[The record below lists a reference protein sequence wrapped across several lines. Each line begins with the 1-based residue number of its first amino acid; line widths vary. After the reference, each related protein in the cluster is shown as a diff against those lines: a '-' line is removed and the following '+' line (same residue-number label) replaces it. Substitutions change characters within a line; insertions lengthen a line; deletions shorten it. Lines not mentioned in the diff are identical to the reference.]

1 MSDCSICF
9 DTFNKTTKKQTKCSY
24 CDASVCRACIQQF
37 LLMDTATDPVCPS
50 CRAAWSYDF
59 LTDHLTKS
67 FRTGEYKTH
76 REKVLVDRERAR
88 FPETQEQA
96 AAYKNAI
103 EFIKPLDEE
112 VGRLRL
118 QMREDPASKAF
129 DTGAA
134 AFRKHMN
141 EMPFKDRMTYYSSP
155 EYRRRVHDL
164 DVLKLRKNTAIE
176 PACKRI
182 RQIYRNTRQHREL
195 RDNYGIVLR
204 GNQGVQEQ
212 TEKERREFIRKC
224 PSNAC
229 EGFLSTALKCG
240 LCGIQ
245 ACKDCHEIKQDNHVC
260 NPATVETIKAIAKEA
275 KPCPNC
281 ASSISK
287 IDGCDQMWCTQCKTA
302 FSWRT
307 GKIETNIVH
316 NPHYFQWM
324 RETGQ
329 TIARN
334 PGDIPCNVPDR
345 LERHMSRNPF
355 IADPNRNDLL
365 NYLNNI
371 NHLRMI
377 DWRNHRHSLEHLET
391 GEWRRQ
397 LRVKRMVNEVT
408 EDAWKT
414 TLQKQEKALH
424 KERAKVQ
431 LLDMY
436 TNSAYDI
443 LSQLLNDEPKPSE
456 QVLSELTQ
464 LYTFVE
470 AENEKIHK
478 AYGTVSINLK
488 PVRPIQASPVPPLDL
503 TNAQRELVNV

>member
-1 MSDCSICF
+1 MDS
-9 DTFNKTTKKQTKCSY
+9 FNKSTKKQTKCSY

-59 LTDHLTKS
+59 LTEHLTKS
-67 FRTGEYKTH
+67 FRTGEYKAH

-103 EFIKPLDEE
+103 EFIKPLDVE
-112 VGRLRL
+112 VGELRVRMHTHPTAL
-118 QMREDPASKAF
+118 ELNTATQ
-129 DTGAA
+129 
-134 AFRKHMN
+134 AFRTRIN
-141 EMPFKDRMTYYSSP
+141 NMPFNERMDYYSTP
-155 EYRRRVHDL
+155 DYRRSLHEL
-164 DVLKLRKNTAIE
+164 DVLSLRKKTAID
-176 PACKRI
+176 PMCKRI
-182 RQIYRNTRQHREL
+182 REIYRITRQHREL
-195 RDNYGIVLR
+195 RDHYGISPR
-204 GNQGVQEQ
+204 GAQGQDQ
-212 TEKERREFIRKC
+212 EKERREFIRKC
-224 PSNAC
+224 PANTC

-245 ACKDCHEIKQDNHVC
+245 ACKDCHEIKQEDHVC

-275 KPCPNC
+275 KPCPKC
-281 ASSISK
+281 AATISK

-324 RETGQ
+324 RETGR

-345 LERHMSRNPF
+345 LERHMARLPF
-355 IADPNRNDLL
+355 FTDPNRNDLL
-365 NYLNNI
+365 IFLNNI
-371 NHLRMI
+371 NHLRII
-377 DWRNHRHSLEHLET
+377 DLRNHRHDLEWLESEE
-391 GEWRRQ
+391 GRRK

-408 EDAWKT
+408 DEAWKT
-414 TLQKQEKALH
+414 TLQKNEKAYH

-443 LSQLLNDEPKPSE
+443 LSQLLDVDPKPSE
-456 QVLSELTQ
+456 QVLSELTN

-470 AENEKIHK
+470 NENAKIHK
-478 AYGTVSINLK
+478 AYGTVLINLK
-488 PVRPIQASPVPPLDL
+488 PIRPLRPAQPNPVPPLDL
-503 TNAQRELVNV
+503 TRAQPLVAL